1 MNFSMKHLL
10 FILPITVIFFS
21 CGNPELEKKLQQ
33 LEKENAE
40 LNAELENEVSDKEE
54 VAIQFNKKI
63 QEIEE
68 SINELDLQ
76 QGALKIDLLGGI
88 ENTETSKD
96 RILIKIQL
104 INTMLEQNNSK
115 LRSLAE
121 QLAKSNYK
129 IVGLQQSIEELQER
143 LANKDTEIAGLK
155 KELVELNYEIDDLN
169 VTVDSL
175 TFIAELQKEALQ
187 IQRDELET
195 AYYCYG
201 TKKELKENNIITREG
216 GLIGLG
222 KTTKLSKDFNQ
233 EYFEKINIKQITEI
247 PLAIKK
253 AKIITN
259 HPSESYELVGEERV
273 EKLIIT
279 DVDKFWEASKFL
291 VIVVE

>member
-1 MNFSMKHLL
+1 MKHLL
-10 FILPITVIFFS
+10 FIIPITAIFFS
-21 CGNPELEKKLQQ
+21 CGNPELEEKLQQ

-40 LNAELENEVSDKEE
+40 LNAELENEVSNKEE
-54 VAIQFNKKI
+54 VAIQFNKTI

-68 SINELDLQ
+68 NIDELDLQ
-76 QGALKIDLLGGI
+76 QGALKIELLGGI
-88 ENTETSKD
+88 ENTETGKD
-96 RILIKIQL
+96 RILLKIQL

-115 LRSLAE
+115 LKRLAE
-121 QLAKSNYK
+121 QLSKSNYK
-129 IVGLQQSIEELQER
+129 IAGLQKSIEELQER
-143 LANKDTEIAGLK
+143 LANKDIEIAGLK

-175 TFIAELQKEALQ
+175 TFIAELQKEVLQ
-187 IQRDELET
+187 IQQDELET

-233 EYFEKINIKQITEI
+233 EYFEKINIKEITEI

-279 DVDKFWEASKFL
+279 DVNKFWEASKFL

>member
-1 MNFSMKHLL
+1 MKHLL
-10 FILPITVIFFS
+10 FIIPITAILFS
-21 CGNPELEKKLQQ
+21 CGNPELEEKLQQ

-54 VAIQFNKKI
+54 VAIQFNTAV
-63 QEIEE
+63 QEIEKN
-68 SINELDLQ
+68 IDELDLQ
-76 QGALKIDLLGGI
+76 QGALKIELLGGV
-88 ENTETSKD
+88 ENTETGKD
-96 RILIKIQL
+96 RILLKIQL

-115 LRSLAE
+115 LKRLAE
-121 QLAKSNYK
+121 QLSKSNYK
-129 IVGLQQSIEELQER
+129 IAGLQKSIEELQER
-143 LANKDTEIAGLK
+143 LANKDIEIAGLK

-175 TFIAELQKEALQ
+175 TFIAELQKEVLQ

-233 EYFEKINIKQITEI
+233 DYFEKINIKEITEI

-253 AKIITN
+253 AKLITN
-259 HPSESYELVGEERV
+259 HPSGSYELVGEERV
-273 EKLIIT
+273 EKLLIT
-279 DVDKFWEASKFL
+279 DANKFWEASKFL

>member
-1 MNFSMKHLL
+1 MKHLL

-175 TFIAELQKEALQ
+175 TFIAELQKEVLQ

>member
-1 MNFSMKHLL
+1 MKHLL
-10 FILPITVIFFS
+10 FIIPITAIFFS
-21 CGNPELEKKLQQ
+21 CGNPELEEKLQQ

-54 VAIQFNKKI
+54 VAIQFNTAV
-63 QEIEE
+63 QEIEKN
-68 SINELDLQ
+68 IDELDLQ
-76 QGALKIDLLGGI
+76 QGALKIELLGGV
-88 ENTETSKD
+88 ENTETGKD
-96 RILIKIQL
+96 RILLKIQL

-115 LRSLAE
+115 LKRLAE
-121 QLAKSNYK
+121 QLSKSNYK
-129 IVGLQQSIEELQER
+129 IAGLQKSIQELQER
-143 LANKDTEIAGLK
+143 LANKDIEIAGLK

-175 TFIAELQKEALQ
+175 TFIAELQKEVLQ

-233 EYFEKINIKQITEI
+233 EYFEKINIKEITEI

-253 AKIITN
+253 AKLITN
-259 HPSESYELVGEERV
+259 HPSGSYELVGEERV
-273 EKLIIT
+273 EKLLIT
-279 DVDKFWEASKFL
+279 DANKFWEASKFL

>member
-1 MNFSMKHLL
+1 MKHLL
-10 FILPITVIFFS
+10 FIIPITAIFFS
-21 CGNPELEKKLQQ
+21 CGNPELEEKLQQ

-54 VAIQFNKKI
+54 VAIQFNTAV
-63 QEIEE
+63 QEIEKN
-68 SINELDLQ
+68 IDELDLQ
-76 QGALKIDLLGGI
+76 QGALKIELLGGV
-88 ENTETSKD
+88 ENTETGKD
-96 RILIKIQL
+96 RILLKIQL

-115 LRSLAE
+115 LKRLAE
-121 QLAKSNYK
+121 QLSKSNYK
-129 IVGLQQSIEELQER
+129 ITGLQKSIEELQER
-143 LANKDTEIAGLK
+143 LANKDIEIAGLK

-175 TFIAELQKEALQ
+175 TFIAELQKEVLQ

-233 EYFEKINIKQITEI
+233 DYFEKINIKEITEI

-253 AKIITN
+253 AKLITN
-259 HPSESYELVGEERV
+259 HPSGSYELVGEERV
-273 EKLIIT
+273 EKLLIT
-279 DVDKFWEASKFL
+279 DANKFWEASKFL